1 LEAKRLKEKQE
12 KEEKDRKKKMER
24 ENEEKEIQH
33 MAELEKEKQ
42 DIEEL
47 EREKQQMAELEREKQ
62 HRVQFQSQEDYRN
75 EQKLIETREV
85 ETEKENRS
93 YNGEAVNGL
102 TQAEKEWQEHLQ
114 MEEQL
119 KQQWEMEQEQ
129 ERERQHIRLMMSDA
143 AAGDQFDDFFDNEH
157 AAWVSSDDDQ
167 INNIHLNLIK
177 NIIIPFTPKFRSP
190 CHPMPRSIL
199 ILNHQS
205 NSHQQ
210 SHKD

>member
-1 LEAKRLKEKQE
+1 
-12 KEEKDRKKKMER
+12 M
-24 ENEEKEIQH
+24 QH
-33 MAELEKEKQ
+33 MAELKKEKLH
-42 DIEEL
+42 IEEL
-47 EREKQQMAELEREKQ
+47 ERQQMAELEREKQ

-75 EQKLIETREV
+75 EQKLTETREV
-85 ETEKENRS
+85 ETEKENTR

-143 AAGDQFDDFFDNEH
+143 AAGDQFDEYFDNEH

-167 INNIHLNLIK
+167 INNIHLTTL
-177 NIIIPFTPKFRSP
+177 PPVTQVAPEEAP
-190 CHPMPRSIL
+190 PMTKKEKKEL
-199 ILNHQS
+199 EKVLKKQ
-205 NSHQQ
+205 
-210 SHKD
+210 KEKE

>member
-1 LEAKRLKEKQE
+1 MRESKEKEKREKVMKAEKEKQE
-12 KEEKDRKKKMER
+12 KGEIDRKKKMER
-24 ENEEKEIQH
+24 EKEETEMQH

-42 DIEEL
+42 PIEEL
-47 EREKQQMAELEREKQ
+47 ERQQVAELERETQ

-85 ETEKENRS
+85 ETEKKNTR

-119 KQQWEMEQEQ
+119 KQQWEKREKQ

-143 AAGDQFDDFFDNEH
+143 AAGDQFDEYFDNEH
-157 AAWVSSDDDQ
+157 AAWVSSDDDK
-167 INNIHLNLIK
+167 INNIHLTTL
-177 NIIIPFTPKFRSP
+177 PPVTQVAPEEAP
-190 CHPMPRSIL
+190 PMSKKEKKEL
-199 ILNHQS
+199 E
-205 NSHQQ
+205 
-210 SHKD
+210 KK